1 MSEQIQ
7 LFKFE
12 QNNVRIL
19 NINNGPWFV
28 GKDVAG
34 ILGYGNSRQALKVH
48 VDEEDK
54 GVTKCDTPGGKQ
66 SLTIINE
73 SGMYSLILSSKL
85 PTAKK
90 FKHWVTG
97 EVLPQIRKKGAYA
110 TDSKK
115 IEILE
120 ENAKTRKAELL
131 YKIANKTKSKKLFY
145 KAAELITG
153 EKVKPEED
161 KNYHTSSELA
171 EMFETT
177 APRID
182 HIADTLSLKNR
193 DVFGKWVIN
202 KTGYPEWLYTKKAIE
217 KIDQY
222 GFFIK

>member
-66 SLTIINE
+66 NLTIINE

-90 FKHWVTG
+90 FKH
-97 EVLPQIRKKGAYA
+97 
-110 TDSKK
+110 
-115 IEILE
+115 
-120 ENAKTRKAELL
+120 
-131 YKIANKTKSKKLFY
+131 
-145 KAAELITG
+145 
-153 EKVKPEED
+153 
-161 KNYHTSSELA
+161 
-171 EMFETT
+171 
-177 APRID
+177 
-182 HIADTLSLKNR
+182 
-193 DVFGKWVIN
+193 
-202 KTGYPEWLYTKKAIE
+202 
-217 KIDQY
+217 
-222 GFFIK
+222 